1 MSITVEDILYVCYY
15 PEQKIRIY
23 KDGFITCLYQRTS
36 KEMIKEN
43 SWINKLEVTD
53 IMPNK
58 DFIEIN
64 VRI

>member
-1 MSITVEDILYVCYY
+1 
-15 PEQKIRIY
+15 
-23 KDGFITCLYQRTS
+23 
-36 KEMIKEN
+36 MIKEN